1 MATNKELQEWLKQFP
16 DDANIEVITT
26 TEMGGWEG
34 GSLVFESNLELGD
47 VDLEEFYS
55 FSATPTFELEGFRGV
70 DDKIY
75 ITTIRLGR
83 KE

>member
-1 MATNKELQEWLKQFP
+1 M
-16 DDANIEVITT
+16 
-26 TEMGGWEG
+26 
-34 GSLVFESNLELGD
+34 VFETNLELGD

-55 FSATPTFELEGFRGV
+55 FSTTPTFELEGFRGV
-70 DDKIY
+70 DDKIH